1 MDLEILGRVGAG
13 VSKLLCRDGDG
24 APRLTVTSA
33 TSISVRNISDTV
45 FIQAQDADVVLHIEN

>member
-13 VSKLLCRDGDG
+13 VSKLLCGDGDG

-33 TSISVRNISDTV
+33 TNISVRNIFQILCSSRLRMLMLYCT
-45 FIQAQDADVVLHIEN
+45 